1 MKNLFI
7 IIVLCQVSGS
17 EIGSPVLSIYN
28 ENRNETIITIDN
40 QTHIDYGLAYP
51 ITYEFTIPTE
61 SSDLQSYRRFQAIQ
75 NGIKW

>member
-1 MKNLFI
+1 MKYLFI